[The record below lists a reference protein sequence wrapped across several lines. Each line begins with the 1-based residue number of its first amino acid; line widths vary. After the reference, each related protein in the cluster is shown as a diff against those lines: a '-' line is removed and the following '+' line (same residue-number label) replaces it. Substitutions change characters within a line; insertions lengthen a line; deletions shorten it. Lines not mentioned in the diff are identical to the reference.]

1 MPVHQAS
8 RTVSHRRLISS
19 RQLSIVSFNCQRSI
33 FKETVMTAIRRIFR
47 PVTRLAAAAVALL
60 AGIFAAPAAF
70 AMNVPPPGL
79 GDTGAPAAPAVVHTV
94 TVGGTP
100 GWQIALF
107 IVAAAVLAAVFAVL
121 LDRAR
126 SARRQQVATSTP

>member
-1 MPVHQAS
+1 
-8 RTVSHRRLISS
+8 
-19 RQLSIVSFNCQRSI
+19 
-33 FKETVMTAIRRIFR
+33 MTAIRRIFR

-60 AGIFAAPAAF
+60 AGLLAAPAAF
-70 AMNVPPPGL
+70 ASNVPPPGT
-79 GDTGAPAAPAVVHTV
+79 GDTSIPAAPAVVHTV

-107 IVAAAVLAAVFAVL
+107 IVAAAALAAVFAVL

-126 SARRQQVATSTP
+126 SARRQQVATSAP